1 MLGAYA
7 QGGDYVAQ
15 VRSLI
20 HDPSASDLTDAQILT
35 LVNNAR
41 LRTAQDLRVCRQFIS
56 GLNTISQ
63 QETYPL
69 NGWVGGVI
77 VTNGGANYANGTT
90 AVFTGGG
97 GSGAAA
103 TVIVSGGVVMGI
115 NMTNWGGGYT
125 STPSLALANVGSG
138 SGATFQVVAGLMIHD
153 ILTMTVLWNGA
164 PAPQSSLAVTFD
176 WLPFMAFQAFC
187 RAYRGTFSN
196 PGAYTVHYGTTS
208 PTMQTA
214 DARAFYIYPIPNQ
227 AYTLEM
233 DVSIL
238 PSPLQALTDVDYQIV
253 TPWNDAVQYF
263 AAHLAFLGLQQ
274 FAQAGSLKGIY
285 ESRCRELPATGY
297 VRRVHNAYRS
307 FWPLIRRM

>member
-1 MLGAYA
+1 MLGSYF
-7 QGGDYVAQ
+7 QVQDYINQ
-15 VRSLI
+15 VRFLI
-20 HDPSASDLTDAQILT
+20 HDKNASDYTDADLISFI
-35 LVNNAR
+35 NSAR
-41 LRTAQDLRVCRQFIS
+41 LRTAQDIRCLRQFIT

-63 QETYPL
+63 QESYPL
-69 NGWVGGVI
+69 NGWVGGII
-77 VTNGGANYANGTT
+77 VTAPGANYATTTT
-90 AVFTGGG
+90 AVFAGGG

-103 TVIVSGGVVMGI
+103 QVLVDGGKIVGI

-125 STPSLALANVGSG
+125 STPTLTLANVGSG
-138 SGATFQVVAGLMIHD
+138 SGATFNVVAGLMIHD

-176 WLPFMAFQAFC
+176 WLPFGAFQAFC

-196 PGAYTVHYGTTS
+196 PGAYSVHYGTTS
-208 PTMQTA
+208 PTMQQA

-238 PSPLQALTDVDYQIV
+238 PNPLAALTDVDYQIV

-274 FAQAGSLKGIY
+274 FAQAGAQKGLY
-285 ESRCRELPATGY
+285 DGRCRELPATGF
-297 VRRVHNAYRS
+297 VRRIHNFYRS